1 MGALHDGHLSLARR
15 ARQENRTAGATIF
28 INPTQFGPNEDLES
42 YPRNLEQDLDLLEG
56 MGMDFAF
63 VPQVEEVYTT
73 ESCTQVDV
81 GALTKR
87 LEGDSRPGH
96 FQGVCTVVLKLFNIL
111 GPDRAYFGQKDGQQW
126 RIIRR
131 MAADLNTGVE
141 VVVCPT
147 VREPDGLALSSRN
160 NYLNAEERKAAT
172 VLYNALCLAQQANS
186 AGERSANTIRKR
198 MHKLI
203 ATEPSARIDYVSIA
217 DSETL
222 EELMI
227 IDRPTLVS
235 LAIHIGEA
243 RLIDNITLSNTNAS

>member
-28 INPTQFGPNEDLES
+28 VNPMQFGPNEDLES
-42 YPRNLEQDLDLLEG
+42 YPRDLDRDLELLDG

-63 VPQVEEVYTT
+63 VPRVEEVYTA
-73 ESCTQVDV
+73 ESCTLVEV
-81 GALTKR
+81 RALTNK
-87 LEGDSRPGH
+87 LEGASRPGH

-131 MAADLNTGVE
+131 MATDLNTGVE

-160 NYLNAEERKAAT
+160 NYLNTEERRAAT
-172 VLYNALCLAQQANS
+172 VLYNALCLAQKANS
-186 AGERSANTIRKR
+186 AGENSADKIRKQ
-198 MHKLI
+198 MSELI
-203 ATEPSARIDYVSIA
+203 GTQPSARIDYISIA

-222 EELMI
+222 EELMT
-227 IDRPTLVS
+227 IDRPALVS
-235 LAIHIGEA
+235 LAVHIGEA
-243 RLIDNITLSNTNAS
+243 RLIDNITLPNANAN